1 MNDLLDPLQRAVA
14 NRALDEESAA
24 RRYLVVALSGGHA
37 YGFPSP
43 DSDLDLKAIHIA
55 PTAQLLGLS
64 PPPPNAPDRIEVI
77 EGVEIDYSSNEIQP
91 ALVGILQ
98 GNGNFIERVLSRF
111 IFRSSEEHGSLRDL
125 VERSLSRRL
134 YRHYRGF
141 AAGQLR
147 EWEKDGF
154 RSTKKL
160 LYVLR
165 TALTGTHA
173 LLTGK
178 VETDVTLLLDEHGFA
193 AARELVDAK
202 RRGERSEL
210 APDVAERWRKEVGRA
225 FEVLDAALARSPL
238 PEEPANVGE
247 IDAWLVELRRRGLT
261 GPRLP

>member
-1 MNDLLDPLQRAVA
+1 MIDVLDQRQLAA
-14 NRALDEESAA
+14 ASRLLDEESAG
-24 RRYLVVALSGGHA
+24 RRHLVVSLSGAHA

-55 PTAQLLGLS
+55 PTDRLLGLS
-64 PPPPNAPDRIEVI
+64 PPPQSAPDRIEVLD
-77 EGVEIDYSSNEIQP
+77 GVEVDYSSNEVQP

-111 IFRSSEEHGSLRDL
+111 VLRSSPEHESLRDIIK
-125 VERSLSRRL
+125 RSLSRRL
-134 YRHYRGF
+134 HRHYRGF

-154 RSTKKL
+154 RSAKKL

-173 LLTGK
+173 LLTGEI
-178 VETDVTLLLDEHGFA
+178 ETDVTLLLDEHGFG

-210 APDVAERWRKEVGRA
+210 ATEVAERWKATIARA
-225 FEVLDAALARSPL
+225 FEVLDTAVGRSAL
-238 PEEPANVGE
+238 PEEPPNAAEV
-247 IDAWLVELRRRGLT
+247 DSWLIALRRESLI
-261 GPRLP
+261 P

>member
-1 MNDLLDPLQRAVA
+1 MKNVLNARQRAVA
-14 NRALDEESAA
+14 DLALDEESAA
-24 RRYLVVALSGGHA
+24 RRHLVVALSGGHA

-55 PTAQLLGLS
+55 PTVQLLGLS
-64 PPPPNAPDRIEVI
+64 PPPPNAPDRIEI
-77 EGVEIDYSSNEIQP
+77 MDGVEIDYSSNEIQP

-111 IFRSSEEHGSLRDL
+111 VLRSSPEHASLQDL
-125 VERSLSRRL
+125 VARSLSRRI

-141 AAGQLR
+141 ATGQLR

-154 RSTKKL
+154 RSAKKL

-178 VETDVTLLLDEHGFA
+178 IETDVTLLLDEHGFS
-193 AARELVDAK
+193 AARETVEAK

-210 APDVAERWRKEVGRA
+210 ATEVAERWRKEVGRA

-238 PEEPANVGE
+238 PEEPANVPE
-247 IDAWLVELRRRGLT
+247 IDAWLVELRRKGL
-261 GPRLP
+261 GPQ